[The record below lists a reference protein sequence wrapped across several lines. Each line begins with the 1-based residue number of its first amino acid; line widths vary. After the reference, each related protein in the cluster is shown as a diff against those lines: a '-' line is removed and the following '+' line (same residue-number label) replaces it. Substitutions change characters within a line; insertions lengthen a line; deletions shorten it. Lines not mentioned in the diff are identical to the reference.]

1 MKKGLM
7 ICVTL
12 YLLIAIVMIIFHPT
26 TNQSVSVLVVERF
39 YAQNITRKSETLDI
53 IFYLSEKDSFL
64 TTKEQMTDLRIIDQ
78 DTEMSVEI
86 VMIEDMDTNIRYL
99 NEQYSLYALKLAV
112 GDYIDSG
119 LKIHFREAKLM
130 ITYTNDYILEALIGE
145 VVLCYFSI
153 EENPDFD
160 FYKLSAN
167 YINFGQYPI
176 MESITLGL
184 DQFESSRMT
193 IHSISIGSDFIRIE
207 SPQTVGLKPILSE
220 EDLLCEANLEESF
233 LFQPNVSQ
241 VYTYPIRY
249 TTKIVDLWRFPLII
263 DYSIDEARKLIVI
276 DDFMFKSTP
285 ILFWEDKDVIHRIIY
300 NY

>member
-1 MKKGLM
+1 
-7 ICVTL
+7 
-12 YLLIAIVMIIFHPT
+12 
-26 TNQSVSVLVVERF
+26 
-39 YAQNITRKSETLDI
+39 
-53 IFYLSEKDSFL
+53 
-64 TTKEQMTDLRIIDQ
+64 
-78 DTEMSVEI
+78 MSVEI